1 MFCQKNKIENEKLMV
16 IYDGLPLRTFDLL
29 PKLEKEFG
37 QEKPI
42 LAEKENGDWR
52 TYTVGEAMEIV
63 DAISLS
69 LLALGIQ
76 KGDRVAISS
85 RNCPY
90 WNFIDWGIQQVGGTT
105 VPLYTTISENDYKYN
120 LNHSEAKLLFISG
133 QNIFRKIDAIRGEI
147 PTVQRV
153 ISLKAIEG
161 ADCFDDFLALG
172 KTVPVEQLKEAKSR
186 VDRYDLATVIYTSG
200 TTGTPKGVML
210 THDNLTSNTKCL
222 DTLFEVKPGYR
233 YFSYLPLSHIFERQV
248 TMAYMNLGAIVY
260 YAENMATILSDINE
274 VKPQVFTTIPRL
286 LEKIHASILLKG
298 KKLKGI
304 KKWIFDW
311 AIELGYRFNDKHQ
324 NSKFYNCKLR
334 LADRLVYRQVR
345 EMLGNSID
353 VIILGGASIQPKIS
367 KLLTAMKMPVMEGY
381 GLTETSPVIAVN
393 SPVTRKIKIGSVG
406 FPVGNVDV
414 KISDIGEILVKG
426 STVMKGYYRAPE
438 LTAEVIDSEGY
449 FHTGDLGVIDEEGF
463 LCLTGRVKEIFKT
476 SMGKYVSPALVEN
489 TMMESPFISSIIVV
503 GEGQKFAGALIVPN
517 FDQLSLWCRENKLSF
532 INNELMIK
540 DKAVVTLFR
549 QEVDRLNKSL
559 GDYERVQRFE
569 LLSSEWSA
577 NKGEITSTLKIRR
590 EVIQRHYKEQIERLF
605 V

>member
-1 MFCQKNKIENEKLMV
+1 
-16 IYDGLPLRTFDLL
+16 
-29 PKLEKEFG
+29 
-37 QEKPI
+37 
-42 LAEKENGDWR
+42 
-52 TYTVGEAMEIV
+52 
-63 DAISLS
+63 
-69 LLALGIQ
+69 
-76 KGDRVAISS
+76 
-85 RNCPY
+85 
-90 WNFIDWGIQQVGGTT
+90 
-105 VPLYTTISENDYKYN
+105 
-120 LNHSEAKLLFISG
+120 
-133 QNIFRKIDAIRGEI
+133 
-147 PTVQRV
+147 
-153 ISLKAIEG
+153 
-161 ADCFDDFLALG
+161 
-172 KTVPVEQLKEAKSR
+172 
-186 VDRYDLATVIYTSG
+186 
-200 TTGTPKGVML
+200 
-210 THDNLTSNTKCL
+210 
-222 DTLFEVKPGYR
+222 
-233 YFSYLPLSHIFERQV
+233 
-248 TMAYMNLGAIVY
+248 
-260 YAENMATILSDINE
+260 
-274 VKPQVFTTIPRL
+274 
-286 LEKIHASILLKG
+286 
-298 KKLKGI
+298 
-304 KKWIFDW
+304 
-311 AIELGYRFNDKHQ
+311 
-324 NSKFYNCKLR
+324 
-334 LADRLVYRQVR
+334 
-345 EMLGNSID
+345 MLGNSID

-549 QEVDRLNKSL
+549 QEVDRLNKNL

>member
-1 MFCQKNKIENEKLMV
+1 MV

-37 QEKPI
+37 KEKLI

-52 TYTVGEAMEIV
+52 PYSIREAMEIV

-69 LLALGIQ
+69 LLAMGIQ

-90 WNFIDWGIQQVGGTT
+90 WNFIDWGIQQVGGIT

-133 QNIFRKIDAIRGEI
+133 QNIFRKINAIRGEI

-172 KTVPVEQLKEAKSR
+172 KTVPVEQLEEAKSR
-186 VDRYDLATVIYTSG
+186 VDRYDMATVIYTSG

-222 DTLFEVKPGYR
+222 DTLFDVKPEYR

-248 TMAYMNLGAIVY
+248 TMAYMNLGATVY

-274 VKPQVFTTIPRL
+274 VKPHVFTTIPRL

-304 KKWIFDW
+304 KKWIFNW

-393 SPVTRKIKIGSVG
+393 SPVTRNIKIGSVG

-532 INNELMIK
+532 INNELMVK
-540 DKAVVTLFR
+540 DKAVITLFR
-549 QEVDRLNKSL
+549 QEVDRLNKNL